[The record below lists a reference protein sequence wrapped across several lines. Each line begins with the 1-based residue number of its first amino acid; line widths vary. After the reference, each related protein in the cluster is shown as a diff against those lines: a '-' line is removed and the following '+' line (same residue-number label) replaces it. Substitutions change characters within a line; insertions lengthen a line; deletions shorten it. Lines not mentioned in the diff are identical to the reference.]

1 MARSKSISAT
11 SDPGFVQ
18 LTLDVTETSYSSSSN
33 TSTLSWTLTLS
44 GTSAGNS
51 WNASADA
58 RAEVEINGTSVHSSY
73 HAYDTRNGSSQL
85 ASGSL
90 DVSHDSDGTKKV
102 VIWARMIGLAGV
114 SDIDWFSGELE
125 LTPNSRAS
133 KITAVSGNELGSPIT
148 ITIQKGSSS
157 FTHQV
162 WFRFQQGEWIDLGKF
177 SSSQVTFT
185 PPASLASRLTG
196 GRTGLM
202 DISIRTFDGGT
213 QVGDDFYWDNHS
225 VGISS
230 GSGKPTIQQI
240 SFQDVNRS
248 TTGLVG
254 NNFLQYISRVRISYY
269 ASGYQGSSISSYYS
283 EVVGSSNSVTGNN
296 ETLNFFRTSG
306 RITIRSWVTD
316 SRGVRSN
323 PIDSTINVI
332 PYSLPTVTI
341 TAQRAGAQNNTIS
354 VIRNVSISP
363 VLVDGVKKNRLS
375 MRFQTKK
382 STETNWTD
390 NSGGRLTDASVE
402 TLVNSAVNLTG
413 TFSPEFTYDVR
424 AIVEDKY
431 SIGFVIDGIKF
442 DTTVQSESAI
452 MSFTPNGVGIMKIR
466 EKGALDVGGD
476 IYSNGNLV
484 PTVPAFTQAGKSL
497 PVSSQNM
504 NNYFKAGTWA
514 VRNMSGQPVN
524 VSPHGY
530 LTVVNYFDGDNKE
543 ALQYYVPYDSDTIWL
558 RRCVNFR
565 WQTWVKFEASN
576 TSTVAWENV
585 RLRNW
590 WSTFDDN
597 TVQVCKVG
605 NIVHMRGAMQGG
617 NTNEYEICGYL
628 PSGYVPSRTVF
639 ASSINASYDV
649 SPIKIHPDGKMQIYG
664 NRATSS
670 WMCFDGVSYT
680 I

>member
-58 RAEVEINGTSVHSSY
+58 KAEVEINGTSVHSSY

-90 DVSHDSDGTKKV
+90 DVSHDSDGTKTV

-162 WFRFQQGEWIDLGKF
+162 WYRFQQGEWVDLGKF

-323 PIDSTINVI
+323 PVDSVINVI

-363 VLVDGVKKNRLS
+363 VLVDGVKKNRLT
-375 MRFQTKK
+375 MKFQTKK

-431 SIGFVIDGIKF
+431 SRGFVIDGIKF

-476 IYSNGNLV
+476 IYANGVLV
-484 PTVPAFTQAGKSL
+484 PTVPVFTQAGKSL

-543 ALQYYVPYDSDTIWL
+543 ALQYYIPYDSDTIWL

-576 TSTVAWENV
+576 TSNV
-585 RLRNW
+585 TWADVSLRNW
-590 WSTFDDN
+590 WSTYETN

-605 NIVHMRGAMQGG
+605 NIVHMRGAMKGG
-617 NTNEYEICGYL
+617 STREYESCGYL
-628 PSGYVPSRTVF
+628 PSAYVPSATQF
-639 ASSINASYDV
+639 ITPINENYEPAV
-649 SPIKIHPDGKMQIYG
+649 IKIHPNGNMQMYG
-664 NRATSS
+664 SKITSG
-670 WMCFDGVSYT
+670 WMCFDNVTYT

>member
-1 MARSKSISAT
+1 MARSKSISST
-11 SDPGFVQ
+11 SSPGYVR
-18 LTLDVTETSYSSSSN
+18 LTLDVTEDSYSSSSN
-33 TSTLSWTLTLS
+33 TSSLSWTLTLS
-44 GTSAGNS
+44 GTSEGNS

-58 RAEVEINGTSVHSSY
+58 KAEVEINGTSVHSDY
-73 HAYDTRNGSSQL
+73 HSYDTRNGSSQL

-90 DVSHDSDGTKKV
+90 NVTHDSDGTKTV
-102 VIWARMIGLAGV
+102 VIWARIVGLAGV

-133 KITAVSGNELGSPIT
+133 RITAVSGNELGSPIT
-148 ITIQKGSSS
+148 VTIEKNSSS

-162 WFRFQQGEWIDLGKF
+162 WYRFQAGEWVDLGKF
-177 SSSQVTFT
+177 SSTRVTFT
-185 PPASLASRLTG
+185 PPSSLASRLTG

-202 DISIRTFDGGT
+202 DISIRTFDGGS
-213 QVGDDFYWDNHS
+213 QVGDDFYWNNHS

-296 ETLNFFRTSG
+296 ETLGFFRTSG

-323 PIDSTINVI
+323 PVDSIINVI

-341 TAQRAGAQNNTIS
+341 QAQRGGAQNNIVS

-363 VLVDGVKKNRLS
+363 VLVDGIKKNRLS

-390 NSGGRLTDASVE
+390 NSGGRLTDANIE
-402 TLVNSAVNLTG
+402 TLVNSAVQLTG
-413 TFSPEFTYDVR
+413 TFSPEYTYDVR

-431 SIGFVIDGIKF
+431 SRGFVIDGIKF

-452 MSFTPNGVGIMKIR
+452 MSFTPDGVGIMKIR

-476 IYSNGNLV
+476 IYSNGKLV
-484 PTVPAFTQAGKSL
+484 PIIPAFTKAGKSL

-504 NNYFKAGTWA
+504 NNYFNAGTWA
-514 VRNMSGQPVN
+514 VRNMSGQPTGA
-524 VSPHGY
+524 SPHGY

-543 ALQYYVPYDSDTIWL
+543 ALQYYVAYDSNTLWL
-558 RRCVNFR
+558 RRCVNFK
-565 WQTWVKFEASN
+565 WQDWVKFEPA
-576 TSTVAWENV
+576 TNV
-585 RLRNW
+585 GGSWTDVQLRSW
-590 WSTFDDN
+590 WSTYETN
-597 TVQVCKVG
+597 TLQVTKIGNMVQ
-605 NIVHMRGAMQGG
+605 MRGAIHNGTASEYTIIG
-617 NTNEYEICGYL
+617 TLPYAYRPTKSVFVHALNENYELAAVKLY
-628 PSGYVPSRTVF
+628 
-639 ASSINASYDV
+639 
-649 SPIKIHPDGKMQIYG
+649 PDGSIQLYG
-664 NRATSS
+664 SKATSG
-670 WMCFDGVSYT
+670 WMCFDNASYG

>member
-1 MARSKSISAT
+1 MARSTSISAN
-11 SDPGFVQ
+11 SSPDYVK
-18 LTLDVTETSYSSSSN
+18 LTLDVTEDSYSSSSN
-33 TSTLSWTLTLS
+33 TSSLSWTLTLS
-44 GTSAGNS
+44 NTGGWSY
-51 WNASADA
+51 NAAADA
-58 RAEVEINGTSVHSSY
+58 KAEVEINGVSVHSDY
-73 HAYDTRNGSSQL
+73 HAYDTRGGSVQI
-85 ASGSL
+85 ASGTTE
-90 DVSHDSDGTKKV
+90 VAHDSDGTKTV
-102 VIWARMIGLAGV
+102 TIWARMINLAGI
-114 SDIDWFSGELE
+114 SDIDWFSGQLE

-133 KITAVSGNELGSPIT
+133 RITSVSGNELGSPIT
-148 ITIQKGSSS
+148 ITIEKNSSS
-157 FTHQV
+157 FTHKV
-162 WFRFQQGEWIDLGKF
+162 WYRFNAGEWVEVGTF
-177 SSSQVTFT
+177 SSTRVTFT
-185 PPASLASRLTG
+185 PPASLASRLSSGTS
-196 GRTGLM
+196 GLM
-202 DISIRTFDGGT
+202 DISIRTLDGGS

-283 EVVGSSNSVTGNN
+283 EVLGSGNSVTGNN
-296 ETLNFFRTSG
+296 ETLGFFRNSG

-323 PIDSTINVI
+323 PIDSVINVI

-341 TAQRAGAQNNTIS
+341 QAQRSGAQNNTIS

-382 STETNWTD
+382 TTETYWTD
-390 NSGGRLTDASVE
+390 NAGGRLTDANIE
-402 TLVNSAVNLTG
+402 TLVNSAVQLTG

-431 SIGFVIDGIKF
+431 SRGFVIDGIKF

-452 MSFTPNGVGIMKIR
+452 MSFTPDGVGIMKIR

-476 IYSNGNLV
+476 IYSNGKLI
-484 PTVPAFTQAGKSL
+484 PTVPAFTSAGKSL
-497 PVSSQNM
+497 PIYGKNM
-504 NNYFKAGTWA
+504 NDYFNAGTWA

-530 LTVVNYFDGDNKE
+530 LTVVNYFDGDDKE
-543 ALQYYVPYDSDTIWL
+543 ALQYYVAYDSDTLWL
-558 RRCVNFR
+558 RRRINNK
-565 WQTWVKFEASN
+565 WLDWVKFEPASD
-576 TSTVAWENV
+576 SSRPVWVNV
-585 RLRNW
+585 ELKNW
-590 WSTFDDN
+590 WSTYETN
-597 TVQVCKVG
+597 TLQVCKVG
-605 NIVHMRGAMQGG
+605 NIVKMRGAIQGG
-617 NTNEYEICGYL
+617 SSSAYSICGKVPYAYT
-628 PSGYVPSRTVF
+628 PNRSGFLTVF
-639 ASSINASYDV
+639 NEHYELSTV
-649 SPIKIHPDGKMQIYG
+649 KIYETGELQLYG
-664 NRATSS
+664 SKATSG
-670 WMCFDGVSYT
+670 WMCFDNAIYD